1 VCYIRSRSQ
10 DAGTFVLIFLY
21 PQTIR
26 HTQRLLISTRHRN
39 HPSDT
44 QSDIGFIVYLNCTST
59 SANMKATLSLL
70 LATAAFSTAQVIK
83 NGNGTY
89 TCALP
94 SGAYCVSTSLES
106 NMIIRCTNG
115 IGYASNC
122 DERLADKAPLG
133 SSYSPCWQAS
143 PRSGNAQ
150 CSKNG
155 IIYPDGNNTTPYPVP
170 NYQKISA
177 SISSAATATTEA
189 SKWPYVANFTTSTT
203 TSTSTNTHTTT
214 GAPQAAYAN
223 SSSPYY
229 NNATSDG
236 SFANAAAAA
245 ATSAASVPYLP
256 YFPAPVLPTSTQY
269 TTNVIYSYTTV
280 CPAGAIITDSAGSE
294 AVLPTPS
301 TITVTTTS
309 RSTITATAIVSLHS
323 PIFAMDISSTS
334 SSSGYVA
341 VETAVAAAPY
351 AWLNA
356 TWSNATTLAVV
367 GTAASVPLAS
377 ASATG
382 HGSTWNETMVPYT
395 GAAGKTS
402 ISFAVALA
410 ALMAL
415 L

>member
-1 VCYIRSRSQ
+1 
-10 DAGTFVLIFLY
+10 
-21 PQTIR
+21 
-26 HTQRLLISTRHRN
+26 
-39 HPSDT
+39 
-44 QSDIGFIVYLNCTST
+44 
-59 SANMKATLSLL
+59 MKATLSLV
-70 LATAAFSTAQVIK
+70 LATAAFSTAQVIR

-89 TCALP
+89 TCALEN
-94 SGAYCVSTSLES
+94 GAYCVSASLES

-133 SSYSPCWQAS
+133 SSYSPCWQVS

-170 NYQKISA
+170 NYQTISA

-189 SKWPYVANFTTSTT
+189 SRFAYVANFTTSTT

-214 GAPQAAYAN
+214 VYISAVPQGTYAN

-229 NNATSDG
+229 NNATSGG
-236 SFANAAAAA
+236 SIANAVA

-256 YFPAPVLPTSTQY
+256 YFPAPIIPTSTQY
-269 TTNVIYSYTTV
+269 TTDIVYSYTTV
-280 CPAGAIITDSAGSE
+280 CPAGVTITDSAGSE

-309 RSTITATAIVSLHS
+309 LSTITATAIVSLPS
-323 PIFAMDISSTS
+323 PVFAFDVSTTSSTI
-334 SSSGYVA
+334 GYAA

-351 AWLNA
+351 AWSNA
-356 TWSNATTLAVV
+356 TWSNATTLTVV
-367 GTAASVPLAS
+367 GTAAPVPLAS
-377 ASATG
+377 ASATA
-382 HGSTWNETMVPYT
+382 HGPTWNETMVPYT
-395 GAAGKTS
+395 GASSKTGV
-402 ISFAVALA
+402 SFAAGLIV
-410 ALMAL
+410 LMAL
-415 L
+415 F